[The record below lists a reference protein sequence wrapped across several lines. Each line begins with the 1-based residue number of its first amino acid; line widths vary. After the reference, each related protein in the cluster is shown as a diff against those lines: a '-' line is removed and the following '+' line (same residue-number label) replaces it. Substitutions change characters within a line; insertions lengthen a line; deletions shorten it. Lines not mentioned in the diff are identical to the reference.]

1 MNYIRHV
8 MTTSEDGT
16 EAAKPGGLRLYHGNV
31 CPLCKDT
38 KMVLEW

>member
-8 MTTSEDGT
+8 MTTSEDST
-16 EAAKPGGLRLYHGNV
+16 EAPTPGGLRLYRGNV

-38 KMVLEW
+38 KMVLE